1 MREEIVSKLKN
12 ISIEII
18 QSEEQRRK
26 KKKITGRKK
35 KKPILATKA
44 FNEVAEL
51 LT

>member
-26 KKKITGRKK
+26 KKKKTGIKK
-35 KKPILATKA
+35 KKTYISHKGLQ
-44 FNEVAEL
+44 
-51 LT
+51 